1 MSNGAEPVVHQMRVF
16 LRGVSPMVW
25 RRLLVR
31 SDSTVADLH
40 YTLQIAFGWSDSHLN
55 CFRIHG
61 KEFGV
66 HQSGGPYFDE
76 DPEKVHLADFGFRHR
91 EWFLYEYDFTAHWVH
106 EIRVEQAFD
115 LESKRNYPICLDGRR
130 SAPPEDCGGRR
141 AFLDGRREAPWRA
154 HQLLQAIAES
164 VRQQDTDALE
174 DYIEDIPDHRKW
186 LMLEQF
192 DRRRANDRLRQY
204 ASGDRKWLF
213 AQKLG

>member
-1 MSNGAEPVVHQMRVF
+1 MSNGAEPVVYQMRVF

-25 RRLLVR
+25 RRLPVR

-66 HQSGGPYFDE
+66 HQIGGPYFDE
-76 DPEKVHLADFGFRHR
+76 DPKKVHLADFDFRHR

-106 EIRVEQAFD
+106 EIRVQQVLAG
-115 LESKRNYPICLDGRR
+115 ESKRSYPICLDGRR
-130 SAPPEDCGGRR
+130 SAPPEDGCGRR
-141 AFLDGRREAPWRA
+141 AFLERRREAPWRA

-164 VRQQDTDALE
+164 VGQQNTDALE
-174 DYIEDIPDHRKW
+174 DYIEEIPDHRKW
-186 LMLEQF
+186 LTLEQF

-204 ASGDRKWLF
+204 ASGDRQWLF
-213 AQKLG
+213 AESLG